1 MTQRKATPAPAWEL
15 DRETAYGPA
24 TPRLLVPK
32 YALAVVETIET
43 IMREAA
49 VVIAVQSLC
58 HQREVV
64 TFELDQ
70 GSKQYC
76 ACGLA
81 DFKQQHDRARD

>member
-15 DRETAYGPA
+15 DRETAYAPT

-32 YALAVVETIET
+32 YALAVVETIES

-58 HQREVV
+58 YQRELV
-64 TFELDQ
+64 TFELEQ

-76 ACGLA
+76 AWWLA
-81 DFKQQHDRARD
+81 DFKQQPDRARD